1 MIRLVLARHG
11 ETVWHEENRYAGR
24 TDVALTVRGMAQAV
38 QLAEWAR
45 GAKLNAVWSSP
56 LSRARLTAL
65 PAAEA
70 AFLPLQ
76 VNEQLREI
84 DFGRAEGKT
93 DAEMRMLFPEERAA
107 FVRDPVMH
115 YLPDGEDP
123 VRAAERGTAAL
134 YAIAEASGEG
144 GRALIVA
151 HNTLLRLVLCSLL
164 GIPLARYRSSFP
176 SFGNGTITEIAMSG
190 SSVGLLSFNVPL
202 TEYEERYGEHA

>member
-24 TDVALTVRGMAQAV
+24 TDVALTERGVAQAV
-38 QLAEWAR
+38 QLAAWAR
-45 GAKLNAVWSSP
+45 DAKLNAVWSSP

-70 AFLPLQ
+70 ASVPLQ
-76 VNEQLREI
+76 VSEQLREI

-134 YAIAEASGEG
+134 HAIAEASGEG
-144 GRALIVA
+144 GRALVVA
-151 HNTLLRLVLCSLL
+151 HNTLLRLVLCSLM
-164 GIPLARYRSSFP
+164 GMPLARYRSSFP
-176 SFGNGTITEIAMSG
+176 SFGNGTITEIAISG

-202 TEYEERYGEHA
+202 TQYE

>member
-1 MIRLVLARHG
+1 MTRLVLARHG
-11 ETVWHEENRYAGR
+11 ETVWHEENRYAGH
-24 TDVALTVRGMAQAV
+24 TDVALTERGAAQAM

-45 GAKLNAVWSSP
+45 HAKLDAVWSSP

-70 AFLPLQ
+70 ASLPLQ
-76 VNEQLREI
+76 VNKQLVEL

-93 DAEMRMLFPEERAA
+93 DAEMRVLFPEERAA

-115 YLPDGEDP
+115 YLPGGEDP
-123 VRAAERGTAAL
+123 AQAAERGVAAL
-134 YAIAEASGEG
+134 HMIADASGEG
-144 GRALIVA
+144 GRALVVA

-176 SFGNGTITEIAMSG
+176 TFDNGTITEIAISG
-190 SSVGLLSFNVPL
+190 SNAGLLSFNVPL
-202 TEYEERYGEHA
+202 TEYKQRYGEHA